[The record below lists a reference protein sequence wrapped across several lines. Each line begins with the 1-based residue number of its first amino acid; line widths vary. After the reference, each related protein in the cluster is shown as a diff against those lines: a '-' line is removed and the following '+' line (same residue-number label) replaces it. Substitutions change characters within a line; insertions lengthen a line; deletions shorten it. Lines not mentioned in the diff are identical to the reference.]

1 MKLRSALA
9 TLSTLLLAN
18 TAFAAPVLRSDI
30 MVSAP
35 LVTVGDMFEDAG
47 TQAET
52 ALFRSPQPGTSGQVP
67 LADVTAAM
75 TRIGLAQF
83 DAAGVT
89 AIRVTRTAAVV
100 DEAALNDLITQDLT
114 ARGIV
119 TGDMS
124 LDTLFTPAF
133 TPVNAEDVAN
143 PVSVISLRYLPGNG
157 AFTARFSIAGKAE
170 PVDVSGTIEL
180 MVEAP
185 HITTTLPAGALLAA
199 DNIEMRPVPLKYV
212 ENQGTVRF
220 EDVIGK
226 TLTRQSRQGMML
238 RPSDVSVPATI
249 AKNDAVTIYFRKG
262 LMTLSVKGQAVTS
275 AAQGAPVQVLNLM
288 SKRVISATA
297 IAPGAVEVGNDPL
310 ALAGL

>member
-9 TLSTLLLAN
+9 TLTTLLLAN
-18 TAFAAPVLRSDI
+18 TASAAPVLRGDI
-30 MVSAP
+30 IVANS

-47 TQAET
+47 AQAET
-52 ALFRSPQPGTSGQVP
+52 ALFRAPAPGTSGHVP

-75 TRIGLAQF
+75 TRIGVTQF
-83 DAAGVT
+83 DPAGLT
-89 AIRVTRTAAVV
+89 AIRVTRSSALV
-100 DEAALNDLITQDLT
+100 DETMLDALLTQDLT
-114 ARGIV
+114 TRGII

-133 TPVNAEDVAN
+133 TPIEAEDVAS
-143 PVSVISLRYLPGNG
+143 PASIISLRYLPGSG
-157 AFTARFSIAGKAE
+157 AFTARLAIAGKPE
-170 PVDVSGTIEL
+170 PVDVTGTIEL

-199 DNIEMRPVPLKYV
+199 DNIEMRPVPLKFV
-212 ENQGTVRF
+212 ESQGMVRI
-220 EDVIGK
+220 EDVVGK

-238 RPSDVSVPATI
+238 RPSDITTPALI

-275 AAQGAPVQVLNLM
+275 GAKGAPVQVLNLM
-288 SKRVISATA
+288 SKRVISATV
-297 IAPGAVEVGNDPL
+297 IAPGAVEVGTDPL